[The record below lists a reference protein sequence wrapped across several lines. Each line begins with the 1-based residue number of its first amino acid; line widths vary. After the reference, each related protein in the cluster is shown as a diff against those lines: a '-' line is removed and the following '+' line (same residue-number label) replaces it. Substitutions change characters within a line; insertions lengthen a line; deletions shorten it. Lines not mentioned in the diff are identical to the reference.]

1 MAKNKPS
8 FKKVIAEETKSMF
21 TPMNSA
27 EVEDE
32 VLEAVKEA
40 RISPEV
46 EIGEIKV
53 KVTPRPVKVKEKVR
67 PKPHKHDHELIRGL
81 RKQDRKG
88 LNKTCSRCARRMPLA
103 QMDGGKADLC
113 DDCR

>member
-46 EIGEIKV
+46 EIG
-53 KVTPRPVKVKEKVR
+53 
-67 PKPHKHDHELIRGL
+67 
-81 RKQDRKG
+81 
-88 LNKTCSRCARRMPLA
+88 
-103 QMDGGKADLC
+103 
-113 DDCR
+113 